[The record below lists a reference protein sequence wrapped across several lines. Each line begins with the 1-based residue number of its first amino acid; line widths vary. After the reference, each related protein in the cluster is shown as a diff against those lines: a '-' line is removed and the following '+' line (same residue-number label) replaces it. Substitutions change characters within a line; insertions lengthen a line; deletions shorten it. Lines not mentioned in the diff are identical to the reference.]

1 MAIDKNI
8 KLPQKFLEQYRKNIG
23 SRISA
28 GIALLTTAGVLCAAI
43 DFSETRYPVMGV
55 VMVMAFGF
63 ILACLVAGL
72 QRILFRKSWSGT
84 ITEIEAAHKFRSN
97 INHRGRPTL
106 QFIVTLTIDC
116 GGKKPKI
123 FELFPDSDLHG
134 AESGNK
140 YYTEAPYKVGDT
152 VVFLRGMKYPLRYGV
167 ETEDMFDIHFVCPY
181 CGDINKA
188 ERDTCYKCGKFLV
201 K

>member
-28 GIALLTTAGVLCAAI
+28 SIALFTTAGVLCAVI

-55 VMVMAFGF
+55 VMIMVVGF
-63 ILACLVAGL
+63 VLSCLVAGL
-72 QRILFRKSWSGT
+72 HRILFRKSWSGT
-84 ITEIEAAHKFRSN
+84 ITEIDADYHIRTKNKGF
-97 INHRGRPTL
+97 TKKL
-106 QFIVTLTIDC
+106 IVILTIDC
-116 GGKKPKI
+116 GEKTPRK
-123 FELFPDSDLHG
+123 FELLHENMDG
-134 AESGNK
+134 ENK
-140 YYTEAPYKVGDT
+140 YFTEAPYKVGDT
-152 VVFLRGMKYPLRYGV
+152 VVFLRGMKYPMRYNID
-167 ETEDMFDIHFVCPY
+167 TEDTLTLFICPY

-188 ERDTCYKCGKFLV
+188 ERDTCYHCGKFLV